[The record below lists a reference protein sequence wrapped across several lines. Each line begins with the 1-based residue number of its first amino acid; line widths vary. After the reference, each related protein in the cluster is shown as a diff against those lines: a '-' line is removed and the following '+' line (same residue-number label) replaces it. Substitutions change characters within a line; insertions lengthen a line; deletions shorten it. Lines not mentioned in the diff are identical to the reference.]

1 MSLLGRKVVGSQIKK
16 YIQLIG
22 WILALIAIL
31 VIIGWIFDIILFK
44 SLLPNLTPM
53 NPLTALTF
61 IVGGYW
67 LIQFNEKQYKRSSAL
82 SALFILFVGTIH
94 FLSYLLEIDSIR
106 FDDLIFQNKIE
117 NSLINSHMAP
127 ISTVLFVFS
136 GITMLSAQSKR
147 KWLVWIHQ
155 TMSIA
160 TFIIAYAST
169 LGYIYGSDSAYVV
182 EGVSTIALSTAILF
196 LLMSIGLF
204 LSNVSQGLPKLFVSM
219 LEGSVLFRRGIIFI
233 LIFTS
238 LLGYLRIKGE
248 LLGLYS
254 TERGAELFTVVL
266 TITGFVAVYFYALIL
281 NNKQKRSIQLERQL
295 KQNELKFR
303 TLVSS
308 LREGVASIDYE
319 GRILYCNPSY
329 CKILG
334 YKEEELIGKVVVDMI
349 IPIERRKE
357 FYERLESRKLGISE
371 NYQTEIIKKTGE
383 KITIEIKSNTLSD
396 YENNGVAY
404 VVSINDITE
413 EIRQLEDI
421 KAFSSSAAHDLNNPI
436 NKIMTVVDLVDPS
449 TLNEENREFLQMVK
463 TTVLNMK
470 VLTQDLLTFSRLGK
484 QPLEKAEVNLNSV
497 VEEVIK
503 QQKPFDFKG
512 TIQLNPLQNAFGNEA
527 ALKQL
532 FNNLISNAF
541 KYSSKKENPA
551 IEIGSYQK
559 ENQVFYYV
567 KDNGVGLNAEQM
579 KTLFTP
585 FKRYHSKFEGNGLGL
600 AIVKRIIDKHGGTIF
615 AESDTDKGLTFH
627 FTLSHN

>member
-1 MSLLGRKVVGSQIKK
+1 MSLPAHKLLGSQIKK
-16 YIQLIG
+16 YIQSIG

-31 VIIGWIFDIILFK
+31 VIIGWIFDIILLK

-67 LIQFNEKQYKRSSAL
+67 LIQFNEKQYKRSSTI

-127 ISTVLFVFS
+127 ITTVLFVFS

-169 LGYIYGSDSAYVV
+169 LGYIYGRDSAYVV

-196 LLMSIGLF
+196 LLMSTGLF

-436 NKIMTVVDLVDPS
+436 NKIMTVVVW
-449 TLNEENREFLQMVK
+449 
-463 TTVLNMK
+463 
-470 VLTQDLLTFSRLGK
+470 
-484 QPLEKAEVNLNSV
+484 
-497 VEEVIK
+497 
-503 QQKPFDFKG
+503 
-512 TIQLNPLQNAFGNEA
+512 
-527 ALKQL
+527 
-532 FNNLISNAF
+532 
-541 KYSSKKENPA
+541 
-551 IEIGSYQK
+551 
-559 ENQVFYYV
+559 
-567 KDNGVGLNAEQM
+567 
-579 KTLFTP
+579 
-585 FKRYHSKFEGNGLGL
+585 
-600 AIVKRIIDKHGGTIF
+600 
-615 AESDTDKGLTFH
+615 
-627 FTLSHN
+627 

>member
-1 MSLLGRKVVGSQIKK
+1 MSLLGRKIVGSQIKK

-106 FDDLIFQNKIE
+106 FDDLIFQNKIK

-127 ISTVLFVFS
+127 ITTVLFVFS

-169 LGYIYGSDSAYVV
+169 LGYFYGRDSAYVV

-281 NNKQKRSIQLERQL
+281 NNKQKRRIQLERQL

-449 TLNEENREFLQMVK
+449 TLNEENREFLQMIK

-503 QQKPFDFKG
+503 QQKPLDFKG